1 MKPAAFRYH
10 RPPTLAAAL
19 ALLAE
24 HGEQA
29 KLLAGGQS
37 LVPMMNMRLAQPAE
51 VVDLNDLSELARIAL
66 AQDAVEVGA
75 LARHRDVAASA
86 LVQDRCPLLAEA
98 AASIGHDAI
107 RNRGTLGGS
116 LAHADP
122 VAQLPLVAVTLG
134 AQIDIAGPRGRRSLP
149 ACEMFVSVMTTALEP
164 DEIIVAARFPVRASG
179 EGQAFRAFERR
190 RGDFAIVSVAA
201 SVTLDGERASGLRL
215 GIGGV
220 GPVPLTL
227 DALARDAR
235 GAIADDAWAR
245 DLGAAAGAAVAP
257 DDDPRIPAEFRRELV
272 EVLVA
277 RAAADATRRARENR

>member
-10 RPPTLAAAL
+10 RPQTLAAAL

-24 HGEQA
+24 HGDQA
-29 KLLAGGQS
+29 KVLAGGQS

-51 VVDLNDLSELARIAL
+51 LVDLNDLADLARITPM
-66 AQDAVEVGA
+66 QDTIEVGA

-86 LVQDRCPLLAEA
+86 LVQGRCPLLAEA

-149 ACEMFVSVMTTALEP
+149 AREMFVSVMTTALEP
-164 DEIIVAARFPVRASG
+164 DEIIVAARFPVRAPA
-179 EGQAFRAFERR
+179 EGQAFHAFERR
-190 RGDFAIVSVAA
+190 RGDFAIVSAA
-201 SVTLDGERASGLRL
+201 VSVTLDGERAAGLKV

-227 DALARDAR
+227 DTLARDAG
-235 GAIADDAWAR
+235 GAIADEAWAR
-245 DLGAAAGAAVAP
+245 ALGAGARRAVDPEA
-257 DDDPRIPAEFRRELV
+257 DPRIPAEFRRELV
-272 EVLVA
+272 QVLVE
-277 RAAADATRRARENR
+277 RAAADAVRRALENR

>member
-10 RPPTLAAAL
+10 RPPTLDAAL

-24 HGEQA
+24 HGDAA

-51 VVDLNDLSELARIAL
+51 LVDLNDLAELACIAE
-66 AQDAVEVGA
+66 AQDSVEVGA

-86 LVQDRCPLLAEA
+86 LLREHCPLLAEA

-122 VAQLPLVAVTLG
+122 VAQLPLVAVTLD
-134 AQIDIAGPRGRRSLP
+134 AQVDIAGSRGRRSLP
-149 ACEMFVSVMTTALEP
+149 ARELFVSVMTTALEP
-164 DEIIVAARFPVRASG
+164 DEIIVAARFPLRSPG

-190 RGDFAIVSVAA
+190 RGDFAIVSVAV
-201 SVTLDGERASGLRL
+201 SVTLDGDRVARARL

-220 GPVPLTL
+220 GPVPLAF
-227 DALARDAR
+227 DELARRAQ
-235 GAIADDAWAR
+235 GAVADEAWAR
-245 DLGAAAGAAVAP
+245 ALGAGAARAVDP
-257 DDDPRIPAEFRRELV
+257 EDDPRIPAEFRRELV
-272 EVLVA
+272 ETLVA
-277 RAAADATRRARENR
+277 RAAVDALRRATEQR

>member
-24 HGEQA
+24 HGDQA
-29 KLLAGGQS
+29 KVLAGGQS

-51 VVDLNDLSELARIAL
+51 LIDINDITDLARIGL
-66 AQDAVEVGA
+66 AQDAIEVGA
-75 LARHRDVAASA
+75 LARHRDVAGSA
-86 LVQDRCPLLAEA
+86 LVQERCPLLAEA

-122 VAQLPLVAVTLG
+122 VAQLPLVSVTLD
-134 AQIDIAGPRGRRSLP
+134 AQIDIAGARGKRSLP
-149 ACEMFVSVMTTALEP
+149 ARAMFVSVMTTALEP
-164 DEIIVAARFPVRASG
+164 DEVIVAARFPVRASG

-190 RGDFAIVSVAA
+190 RGDFAIVSVAV
-201 SVTLDGERASGLRL
+201 SVTLAGERVSALKL

-220 GPVPLTL
+220 GPVPLAL

-235 GAIADDAWAR
+235 GAVADDAWAR
-245 DLGAAAGAAVAP
+245 ELGAAAGTTVAP

-272 EVLVA
+272 AVLVE
-277 RAAADATRRARENR
+277 RATADAVRRARENR

>member
-24 HGEQA
+24 HGGEA
-29 KLLAGGQS
+29 KVLAGGQS

-51 VVDLNDLSELARIAL
+51 LIDLNDIGELAHIGL
-66 AQDAVEVGA
+66 AQDAIEIGA
-75 LARHRDVAASA
+75 LARHRDVAGSA
-86 LVQDRCPLLAEA
+86 LVRERCPLLAEA

-122 VAQLPLVAVTLG
+122 VAQLPLVAVTLD
-134 AQIDIAGPRGRRSLP
+134 ARIDIAGAGRRRSLP
-149 ACEMFVSVMTTALEP
+149 ARELFVSVMTTALEP
-164 DEIIVAARFPVRASG
+164 DEMIVAARFPLLAPG

-190 RGDFAIVSVAA
+190 RGDFAIVSVAV
-201 SVTLDGERASGLRL
+201 SVTLAGGRVGALRL

-220 GPVPLTL
+220 GPVPQAL
-227 DALARDAR
+227 DELALAAR
-235 GAIADDAWAR
+235 GEVADPDWAR
-245 DLGAAAGAAVAP
+245 RLAGAARSAVAP

-277 RAAADATRRARENR
+277 RATADALARARENR